1 MLGGIIKGYSV
12 PDEMKTMLRRLSL
25 WVPIVT
31 VLSILAGG
39 VVQSVFFAWKGGAKL
54 TAMEIAIDNKVG
66 RLEMSEEL
74 TEWDA
79 HHDAHI
85 ELLRDEMQARVDVS
99 EQALHE
105 YQLQSNREMGGIQ
118 RSIEVLNRN
127 SLEIKGILREMAD
140 P

>member
-1 MLGGIIKGYSV
+1 
-12 PDEMKTMLRRLSL
+12 
-25 WVPIVT
+25 
-31 VLSILAGG
+31 
-39 VVQSVFFAWKGGAKL
+39 
-54 TAMEIAIDNKVG
+54 
-66 RLEMSEEL
+66 MSEEL

-127 SLEIKGILREMAD
+127 SLEIKGILMEMAD